1 MIVAR
6 LEALIAGYGVDEAI
20 KRAKAYI
27 EAGADGIMIHSKQKD
42 PAEVFEFLERYSKF
56 DVKVPVI
63 AVPTT
68 YNSVT
73 EEELHAR
80 GVSIC
85 IYANHALRAAYPA
98 MKSVCENILTNS
110 RSQEVDGMIM
120 NVKEIITMIDSNP
133 LTSAPKAAAKVVSP
147 STPAQT

>member
-73 EEELHAR
+73 EEELLAR

-98 MKSVCENILTNS
+98 MKSVCENILMNS
-110 RSQEVDGMIM
+110 RS
-120 NVKEIITMIDSNP
+120 
-133 LTSAPKAAAKVVSP
+133 
-147 STPAQT
+147 